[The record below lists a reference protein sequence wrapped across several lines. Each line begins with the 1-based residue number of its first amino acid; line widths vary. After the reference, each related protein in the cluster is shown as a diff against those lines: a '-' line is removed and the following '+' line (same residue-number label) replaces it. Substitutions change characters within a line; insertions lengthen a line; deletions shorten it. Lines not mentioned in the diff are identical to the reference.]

1 MLHPPNL
8 LSKFRLRAFDWRRL
22 RVALLAVGTPWQ
34 QRLAVSLG
42 IAIGVCPLLGLA
54 TPVLTVL
61 ALWLRL
67 NLPLIHAANYA
78 VVPLQ
83 LARMVPL
90 LRLGQWVS
98 GAEFTPLREAIGGA
112 ALQGEWQ
119 QAVQSCGTTMGHAM
133 VGWALIAP
141 VLFGVTSSVY
151 RLVTGSESVVSRR

>member
-1 MLHPPNL
+1 MLHPTKS
-8 LSKFRLRAFDWRRL
+8 LSRFRRRAFDWRRL
-22 RVALLAVGTPWQ
+22 RVALLDVGTPWQ
-34 QRLAVSLG
+34 QRLTVSLG
-42 IAIGVCPLLGLA
+42 VAIGVCPLLGLA

-67 NLPLIHAANYA
+67 NLPLVHAANYA

-83 LARMVPL
+83 LALVVPL

-119 QAVQSCGTTMGHAM
+119 QAAQACGTAMGHAM
-133 VGWALIAP
+133 VGWALVAP
-141 VLFGVTSSVY
+141 ILFLLAWSVC
-151 RLVTGSESVVSRR
+151 RTVAPGTDRGAAR